1 MIRRAAVVFICLML
15 GACGAFDAMSTSVKG
30 TGPGVQAVLR
40 PSNGGSGQA
49 DVRFVD
55 RGNGVLVTM
64 FATNLLPGTYRLAV
78 QRDAN
83 CSSPNLFSAGPAW
96 APPGSVK
103 PPQELIPVIFAN
115 SDGDV
120 TWSSQVPG
128 LKTTGPDGVMGHSV
142 VLYSGS
148 RVEDAQPGVPNNR
161 LMCGILGPSLSFLS

>member
-1 MIRRAAVVFICLML
+1 MFRRAAVFVICLML
-15 GACGAFDAMSTSVKG
+15 GACSTYDAVSTSAKG
-30 TGPGVQAVLR
+30 SGAAVQAVLR
-40 PSNGGSGQA
+40 PANGGSGQA

-55 RGNGVLVTM
+55 RGNGVLVTL
-64 FATNLLPGTYRLAV
+64 FATNLLPGVYRLAI

-96 APPGSVK
+96 APAGSTR
-103 PPQELIPVIFAN
+103 PPQELIPVISAN
-115 SDGDV
+115 SDGDIN
-120 TWSSQVPG
+120 WSSQVAG

-161 LMCGILGPSLSFLS
+161 LMCGIIGPSLSFLS

>member
-1 MIRRAAVVFICLML
+1 MIGRAAVVFICLML
-15 GACGAFDAMSTSVKG
+15 GACSTFDAMSTSAKG
-30 TGPGVQAVLR
+30 TGAGVQAVLR
-40 PSNGGSGQA
+40 PANGGSGQA

-55 RGNGVLVTM
+55 RGNGALVTM
-64 FATNLLPGTYRLAV
+64 FATNLLPGTYRLAI

-115 SDGDV
+115 SDGDI
-120 TWSSQVPG
+120 TWSSQVAG
-128 LKTTGPDGVMGHSV
+128 LKTTGLDGVMGHSV

-148 RVEDAQPGVPNNR
+148 RVDDAQPGVPNNR
-161 LMCGILGPSLSFLS
+161 LMCGIVGPSLSLVL